1 MFQAA
6 ISPRNS
12 RIALVL
18 SASLALLAACGG
30 GGGGSTSPTG
40 PVTSTLSFPMQ
51 TGYRTLVA
59 NGAAN
64 NFTISGTCAGS
75 GSHTIGAAN
84 TAATFEGSAALSA
97 ASTWTFTF
105 TNCTPSS
112 TAATSTTYYD
122 SNYVPRGFSSV
133 GVNYGVY
140 LTAPTIPSTVMVG
153 NTGTIGTQTLYTN
166 STKTVGNGTTVVSY
180 VVEADTANTAIV
192 NLIAR
197 IYNAG
202 GTLTATEQDRYRI
215 DAAGTL
221 TPVSADIQYS
231 YTSTTHLVF
240 AF

>member
-1 MFQAA
+1 
-6 ISPRNS
+6 
-12 RIALVL
+12 
-18 SASLALLAACGG
+18 
-30 GGGGSTSPTG
+30 
-40 PVTSTLSFPMQ
+40 MQ

-84 TAATFEGSAALSA
+84 TAATFEGSAALSG

-112 TAATSTTYYD
+112 SAVTSTAYYD